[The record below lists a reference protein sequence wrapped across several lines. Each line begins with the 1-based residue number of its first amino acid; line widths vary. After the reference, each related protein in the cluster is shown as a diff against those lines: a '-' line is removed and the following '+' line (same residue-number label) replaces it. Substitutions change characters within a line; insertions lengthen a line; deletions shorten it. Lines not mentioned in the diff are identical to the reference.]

1 MIVYIIVFFFVLF
14 AIKFEKTDY
23 ANAYDLSKPKKSDKP
38 KRIFKKIRVVTSYD
52 NHTIKWRRI
61 YISSVL
67 STVLIFLIIYQRI
80 PSQKELLLYIAII
93 YAIFALQWSN
103 YTSVISSQA
112 SSYINTHLKNLQKH
126 IK

>member
-1 MIVYIIVFFFVLF
+1 MIMYIIVFFFVLF
-14 AIKFEKTDY
+14 AVKFEKNDY
-23 ANAYDLSKPKKSDKP
+23 ANAYDLSKPKKSDNP
-38 KRIFKKIRVVTSYD
+38 KRILKKIRIATSYD

-61 YISSVL
+61 YVSSVF

-93 YAIFALQWSN
+93 YVVFAFQWSN
-103 YTSVISSQA
+103 YTSVISSQV
-112 SSYINTHLKNLQKH
+112 SSYVNTHLKNLKKH